1 MLLLAKLGLNETQT
15 FSVYVEYRFAWL
27 ALVQHDLQLVTEI
40 DESDVPMVQLSCK
53 QTVHLC
59 NKRLRAGANTAGG
72 SSQGSSGGG
81 GGSGSTA
88 AEPRATEGQLY
99 KLSQTVQIIE
109 AKVAAIPKME
119 YSPTPCSLELVEE
132 LTKPTPADELHY
144 LFERFKRTDDV
155 NHLAGEE
162 RRLGLEDGG
171 RAVRRH
177 VLDAHGAGV
186 RHDVRLLRGEEVVV
200 AHVRDVRCRVRR
212 PRAELG
218 ARGREEGGSEGRRGE
233 RGHEGE
239 SI

>member
-27 ALVQHDLQLVTEI
+27 ALVQHDLHLVTEI

-132 LTKPTPADELHY
+132 LTKRRALTWDLLRVWIP
-144 LFERFKRTDDV
+144 RFP
-155 NHLAGEE
+155 
-162 RRLGLEDGG
+162 GLELLAEEARKKD
-171 RAVRRH
+171 VP
-177 VLDAHGAGV
+177 GA
-186 RHDVRLLRGEEVVV
+186 RNTANHTR
-200 AHVRDVRCRVRR
+200 AHVRR
-212 PRAELG
+212 
-218 ARGREEGGSEGRRGE
+218 
-233 RGHEGE
+233 
-239 SI
+239 